1 MIDGFE
7 SFNIVHSEQVANYD
21 VLDFSC
27 KNNLKLLVV
36 DDSDFSP
43 YGFRNDE
50 TCALIEN
57 GNIKIAM
64 SEENFNDWIEMEGG
78 RKEAI
83 DYLKENTGLKETEK
97 RFKNIEIQI
106 YDNEE
111 HWNDNFF
118 KEKRIDEKIILKQEK
133 NEKTESKNKKETK
146 TR

>member
-1 MIDGFE
+1 M
-7 SFNIVHSEQVANYD
+7 
-21 VLDFSC
+21 
-27 KNNLKLLVV
+27 
-36 DDSDFSP
+36 
-43 YGFRNDE
+43 
-50 TCALIEN
+50 
-57 GNIKIAM
+57 
-64 SEENFNDWIEMEGG
+64 
-78 RKEAI
+78 
-83 DYLKENTGLKETEK
+83 KETEK